1 MIKNALQSKPLGI
14 NKLFLLLF
22 FLVSFSCSIDRTIA
36 EASEKENT
44 TLRKFQNLPNKN
56 ILKIT
61 TKNEPG
67 EELLLCLTFIDKES
81 KIKLSN
87 QLVHFYHTSTNGNY
101 ELTDPNDE
109 STARLNGQSMTT
121 DMGQIYI
128 ETILPGS
135 YGSSD
140 DNRHIHTTVFGAKPE
155 AYDIHF
161 KQYTDYMGN
170 RFIKG
175 SDQHFIAD
183 LKKTKEAKLV
193 GFVTIEVKKPD
204 QVRQ

>member
-1 MIKNALQSKPLGI
+1 MIKCALQSKLLRI
-14 NKLFLLLF
+14 NNFFILLF
-22 FLVSFSCSIDRTIA
+22 FLVSFSCSMDRTIA
-36 EASEKENT
+36 AASEKENNI
-44 TLRKFQNLPNKN
+44 LGNFQKLPNKN
-56 ILKIT
+56 ILRIT
-61 TKNEPG
+61 AKNEPG

-81 KIKLSN
+81 KIRLSN
-87 QLVHFYHTSTNGNY
+87 QLVHFYHTSANGNY

-140 DNRHIHTTVFGAKPE
+140 NNRHIHTTVFGAKPE

-175 SDQHFIAD
+175 SDQHFITD

-193 GFVTIEVKKPD
+193 GFVTI
-204 QVRQ
+204 